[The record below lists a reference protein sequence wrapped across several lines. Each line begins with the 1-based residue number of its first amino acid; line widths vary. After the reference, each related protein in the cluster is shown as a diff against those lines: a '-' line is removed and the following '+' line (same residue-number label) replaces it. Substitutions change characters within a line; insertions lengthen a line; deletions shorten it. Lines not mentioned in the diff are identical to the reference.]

1 MDSVIIGNIDQMATM
16 VETNASIVI
25 SPLPPDLTAPFC
37 TLYHFLWPF
46 FNVCTKEKQYL
57 PLVYA
62 IVYNIV
68 LIDAPFYTHINFCV
82 WLVKRSTLGDFYI
95 QGKPCNNKIDVF
107 HNYQSLTSIKAST
120 LFLHDSFA

>member
-16 VETNASIVI
+16 VKINASIVI
-25 SPLPPDLTAPFC
+25 PPPPRPCGPLLYIVPFSMA
-37 TLYHFLWPF
+37 F
-46 FNVCTKEKQYL
+46 FNAFTKEKQFL
-57 PLVYA
+57 PLMYA

-95 QGKPCNNKIDVF
+95 QGKPCNNKTCVF